1 MGNPRCSI
9 MEHIQR
15 NLIGL
20 TQSVLD
26 QQMMLGGTVEAFIS
40 VIQREKPVIMAEIL
54 LKQICL

>member
-1 MGNPRCSI
+1 